1 MPPVPVYVKGGVW
14 TNVEDQI
21 LKAAIQKYGTH
32 QWSKVA
38 SLLYKKS
45 ARQCEVRWKEFLD
58 PQLNFSDFTK
68 EEDSRLLLLARRLP
82 NQWRSIAELLGRTAQ
97 ACIERYNRLLAFPS
111 SSSSSLPT
119 LNLRVGELNPSA
131 DTQVARPDR
140 EEFDEDEREMLADA
154 KARLLNTQGKKAT
167 RRVRERMLEESKRI
181 AELQRRRELKQ
192 AGIQTSLKRG
202 RKKYSTE
209 IDYNEDV
216 IYEQAPLPGFYDT
229 SEEDKLARDRLL
241 KFEAMIKARGLS
253 ERTKETGKRNKEKD
267 DSRSDLPRENGGVNR
282 GKRSREWS
290 EHDET
295 SIGKTLAVTSGDDRK
310 FDTFRELNEGKRLKL
325 SAPDSTVLR
334 TAEETVNM
342 ERKKLLE
349 RIAEPSIF
357 SRKSNLEDTV
367 TTDVTDAGSN
377 HIQEEN
383 KILNAD
389 MRKRLLHQLLEA
401 LPTPKNDFDI
411 VYDAIEEENEEIDA
425 LTRGQAKG
433 SGTSD
438 SPKLQQPTPPPYT
451 VMENEPLEASR
462 EENTSTVYSLEC
474 LANKGLPVPEFKENP
489 TSLIEQKYNELISNA
504 INGTQYTGST
514 TTLQCLDVLD
524 RHIKTVAETL
534 PMDARLPHRKTVVGD
549 SIIDEEEREQL
560 LENIRFA
567 RQRIYAARDELQYVE
582 PLIERNNLLS
592 KRLCGESLP
601 KLNELQTKF
610 YIQYKLYSR
619 ESHALKRRELE
630 LENVLKDLVSG

>member
-1 MPPVPVYVKGGVW
+1 M
-14 TNVEDQI
+14 EDQI

-111 SSSSSLPT
+111 SSSLPT
-119 LNLRVGELNPSA
+119 LNLRVGELNPNA
-131 DTQVARPDR
+131 DTQVAKPDKD
-140 EEFDEDEREMLADA
+140 EFDEDEREMLADV

-241 KFEAMIKARGLS
+241 KFEAMIKSRGLS
-253 ERTKETGKRNKEKD
+253 ERTKEVEEKQKKKGNN
-267 DSRSDLPRENGGVNR
+267 RSDSFRENGGVNR
-282 GKRSREWS
+282 GKRGRERS

-295 SIGKTLAVTSGDDRK
+295 FAGKTLATTGEDGK
-310 FDTFRELNEGKRLKL
+310 FDTFREMNEGKRLKL
-325 SAPDSTVLR
+325 SAPDSKVLR

-349 RIAEPSIF
+349 RITEPSIF
-357 SRKSNLEDTV
+357 SRKAYLEDTV
-367 TTDVTDAGSN
+367 TTDETDGGSN
-377 HIQEEN
+377 HIREED
-383 KILNAD
+383 KTLNAD

-425 LTRGQAKG
+425 LTKAEAKE
-433 SGTSD
+433 SETSN
-438 SPKLQQPTPPPYT
+438 SLMPQQPPTPPYGVT
-451 VMENEPLEASR
+451 ETEPLEASR
-462 EENTSTVYSLEC
+462 DEDIPTVYALEC

-489 TSLIEQKYNELISNA
+489 TSLVEQKYNELISNA
-504 INGTQYTGST
+504 INGTQYVGPT

-524 RHIKTVAETL
+524 RHIKAAAEAL
-534 PMDARLPHRKTVVGD
+534 PINAKLPRWKTVDDD
-549 SIIDEEEREQL
+549 SIIDEQEREQL
-560 LENIRFA
+560 LENIHSEK
-567 RQRIYAARDELQYVE
+567 QRIEAVRDELQYVE
-582 PLIERNNLLS
+582 PLIELNNLLS

-610 YIQYKLYSR
+610 YVQYKIYSR
-619 ESHALKRRELE
+619 ESHALKRRKQELE
-630 LENVLKDLVSG
+630 SVLRDLVSGQ